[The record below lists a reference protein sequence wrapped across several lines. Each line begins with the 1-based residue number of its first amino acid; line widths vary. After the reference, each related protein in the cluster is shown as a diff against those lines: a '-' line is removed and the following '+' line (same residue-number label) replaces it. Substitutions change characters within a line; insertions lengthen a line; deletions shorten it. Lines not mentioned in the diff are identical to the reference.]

1 MFRIASLLAFTLIS
15 CSSGGDAGAPHHP
28 DLRLWQVAQG
38 AEGSSDL
45 FKNYR
50 VDGPVLWNQGWP
62 WKLDLT
68 GVAWDRS
75 NTATAITPR
84 HVVMASHYIRKQG
97 EPLVYHDR
105 KGNRH
110 VRRVEKV
117 IHFKERKFSGDV
129 AIGLLDQPLPASVRT
144 YPLPAPRADGG
155 EALIGATAL
164 ITEQKRKLYFH
175 QIGRISNTTIG
186 FRSDRRNPESRQKK
200 LIAGD
205 SGHPSFILS
214 KGELVLIETHTGGGA
229 GSGPFYGAK
238 AVQDCLSTII
248 NELDPAYRF
257 RTVNVDDITLNDAKL
272 GRKQFVK
279 APSRPQNP
287 TRPAD
292 TPQQPAQPGEP
303 RRPRPRVVVP
313 PPRPKT
319 KD

>member
-15 CSSGGDAGAPHHP
+15 CSPGGDAGAPHHP
-28 DLRLWQVAQG
+28 DLRLSQMARS
-38 AEGSSDL
+38 AEGSSEL

-97 EPLVYHDR
+97 EQLVYHDR

-110 VRRVEKV
+110 ARRLERV

-129 AIGLLDQPLPASVRT
+129 AVGLLDQPLPPSIRT
-144 YPLPAPRADGG
+144 YPLPTPRADGG

-164 ITEQKRKLYFH
+164 VTEQKRMLYFH
-175 QIGRISNTTIG
+175 QIGRIFDTTIG
-186 FRSDRRNPESRQKK
+186 FRSDKRVPESRKK
-200 LIAGD
+200 RLIAGD

-214 KGELVLIETHTGGGA
+214 NGELVLIETHTGGGS

-238 AVQDCLSTII
+238 ALQESLATLI
-248 NELDPAYRF
+248 NELDPEYRF
-257 RTVNVDDITLNDAKL
+257 KTVKVDDITLNDAKL
-272 GRKQFVK
+272 GREQFVK
-279 APSRPQNP
+279 ATPRPTSQ
-287 TRPAD
+287 TRPAN
-292 TPQQPAQPGEP
+292 TPQQPAQPGAP

-313 PPRPKT
+313 PPRPEKT
-319 KD
+319 E